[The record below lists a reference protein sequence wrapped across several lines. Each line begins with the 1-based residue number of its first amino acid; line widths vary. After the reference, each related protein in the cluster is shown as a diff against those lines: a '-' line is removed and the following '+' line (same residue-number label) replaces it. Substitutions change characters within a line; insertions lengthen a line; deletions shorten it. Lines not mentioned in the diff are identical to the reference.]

1 MTGCRRYPMKGVA
14 NFRDLGGYVCEG
26 GITRWGVFYRS
37 TSLYKAEPE
46 DIRMMEGLGISRILD
61 LRYPHE
67 QEAMADC
74 QVNGALW
81 KGVSLMGPVSADQI
95 RVNDHVVDTRTLIR
109 MYRQMIRFSRPQIGE
124 AVRFLIGSEG
134 PGLFHCA
141 AGKDRTGIIA
151 MLLLGAV
158 GVSKED
164 IISDYEMSHN
174 YVTQFTT
181 DISGSHGSNM
191 EKLMED
197 IKKESG
203 TIAGFLKVCG
213 VSEEEMAHLKEKFVE
228 PFEWGGDR
236 QEREEQKW

>member
-1 MTGCRRYPMKGVA
+1 MTGCRRYPMKGIA
-14 NFRDLGGYVCEG
+14 NFRDLGGYVCDG

-37 TSLYKAEPE
+37 TSLHKAEPE
-46 DIRMMEGLGISRILD
+46 DIEKMESLGISRILD

-67 QEAMADC
+67 QEAMADRR
-74 QVNGALW
+74 VEGALW

-95 RVNDHVVDTRTLIR
+95 RVNDRVANTRTLIR
-109 MYRQMIRFSRPQIGE
+109 MYRQMIRFSKPQIGE
-124 AVRFLIGSEG
+124 AVRFLIGSKG

-174 YVTQFTT
+174 YVRQFTT
-181 DISGSHGSNM
+181 DISGSYGSNM
-191 EKLMED
+191 EKLMGD
-197 IKKESG
+197 IEKDFG
-203 TIAGFLKVCG
+203 TPAGYLNACG
-213 VSEEEMAHLKEKFVE
+213 ISEEELTHLKEKFVE
-228 PFEWGGDR
+228 PFVWNRDR
-236 QEREEQKW
+236 QEREE